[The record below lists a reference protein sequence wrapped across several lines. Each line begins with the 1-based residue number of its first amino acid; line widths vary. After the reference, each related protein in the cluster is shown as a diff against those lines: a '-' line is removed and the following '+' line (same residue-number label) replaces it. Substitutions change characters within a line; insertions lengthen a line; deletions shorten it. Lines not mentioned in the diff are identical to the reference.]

1 MQKETLKTT
10 ITENLIF
17 NSILDV
23 NRTDWSLVNNNSN
36 IYLYWEYLLS
46 LEKSM
51 QNKMDFVYS
60 ISYNSEKVP
69 VLIAAYQ
76 VVKFTTNKKKCPKV
90 LLNHKPH
97 NVSFNLLIC
106 GNVFSNG
113 ENGFI
118 KTSDINYNEAIEE
131 LTSIAK
137 RIKKTNTKQKISIT
151 LFKEFST
158 DSIEKTAGF
167 KSHKYNDFMV
177 DVNMVLKIHD
187 NWKSLDSYLSSMKT
201 KYRTRA
207 KSIYKKSNQ
216 LIIKS
221 LDVNE
226 ITSHEDE
233 LSILLENVSKKA
245 EYSYGIID
253 VKAFSLFKQN
263 LGDDFSLRAL
273 FLNKKMVGFSTSFH
287 NNNQLDANYVGID
300 YEYNTDY
307 AIYQRL
313 LCDYVEQAMSKNAKS
328 LHFGRTSELVKSSL
342 GAEPVNMKLYARH
355 KNTFSNFLLKPIFN
369 YITPSN
375 FELRKPFKADFKY

>member
-1 MQKETLKTT
+1 MQKEILKTT
-10 ITENLIF
+10 ITESLIF

-36 IYLYWEYLLS
+36 IYLYWDYLFS

-51 QNKMDFVYS
+51 ENEMDFVYS
-60 ISYNSEKVP
+60 ISYNSEKKP

-97 NVSFNLLIC
+97 NVSFNLLVC

-118 KTSDINYNEAIEE
+118 KTYDINYNEAIEE

-137 RIKKTNTKQKISIT
+137 RIKKANTKKKISIT

-158 DSIEKTAGF
+158 DSIDKTVSF
-167 KSHKYNDFMV
+167 KNHKYNDFMV
-177 DVNMVLKIHD
+177 DVNMVLQIHND
-187 NWKSLDSYLSSMKT
+187 WKNLDAYLASMKT

-207 KSIYKKSNQ
+207 KSIYKKSKA

-221 LDVNE
+221 LDFDE
-226 ITSHEDE
+226 ITSYEKE

-245 EYSYGIID
+245 EYSYGVID
-253 VKAFSLFKQN
+253 VKAFSLLKKN
-263 LGDDFSLRAL
+263 LGDNFSLKAL
-273 FLNKKMVGFSTSFH
+273 FLDNKIVGFSTSFY
-287 NNNQLDANYVGID
+287 NNNRLDANYVGID
-300 YEYNTDY
+300 YEYNNNY

-313 LCDYVEQAMSKNAKS
+313 LCDYVEQAISKSVKS

-342 GAEPVNMKLYARH
+342 GAKPINMTLYAKH
-355 KNTFSNFLLKPIFN
+355 KNSLSNFLLKPVFN
-369 YITPSN
+369 YISPSN